1 VLTDQVA
8 EPVTYV
14 NAPSLAQSRGIEVR
28 LLTDT
33 DIARFRNSIKLTA
46 VLDDGEVVSVE
57 GTLTGPMQVAKL
69 VGIDEHPLEIAF
81 GDHLLVMRYSD
92 RPGMLG
98 QSGVNIAGMVVG
110 RDEVGGRA
118 VSVLTL
124 DGVVPADLV
133 AALRTAIQADRLVYA
148 DLSAS

>member
-1 VLTDQVA
+1 
-8 EPVTYV
+8 
-14 NAPSLAQSRGIEVR
+14 
-28 LLTDT
+28 
-33 DIARFRNSIKLTA
+33 
-46 VLDDGEVVSVE
+46 VVSVE

-92 RPGMLG
+92 RPGVIGVLGGMLG